1 MGDTSLDRFMGEDYR
16 RIGALGVGGW
26 RGCDHSFFWGWQA
39 GWLSVLNRPS
49 EGIWVR
55 KQA

>member
-1 MGDTSLDRFMGEDYR
+1 LDRFMGEDYR

-26 RGCDHSFFWGWQA
+26 RGCDHSFLG

-49 EGIWVR
+49 EGIWV
-55 KQA
+55 